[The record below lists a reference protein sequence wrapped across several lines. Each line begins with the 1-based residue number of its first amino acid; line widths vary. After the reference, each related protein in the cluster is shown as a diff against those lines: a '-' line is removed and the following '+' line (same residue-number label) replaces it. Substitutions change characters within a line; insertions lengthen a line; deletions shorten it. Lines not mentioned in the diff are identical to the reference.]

1 MFLLW
6 WMLTSLKYPN
16 IFRYIQ
22 FVSKLCIVTEQAQW
36 FNTLKRIVTMTN
48 KDRDFNEKMGHY
60 GHILFLT
67 LCVKILKRSMR
78 NSQFLRNVHCTIV
91 RRSKCYETI
100 MSHPKFMSNGLDTT
114 RHHQERQK
122 WRVHASIIKQSFSFI
137 TYSHSS
143 WAWWQYKRHF
153 LHLSL

>member
-1 MFLLW
+1 
-6 WMLTSLKYPN
+6 MLAILKCPN

-22 FVSKLCIVTEQAQW
+22 FLSKLCIVIEQAQL
-36 FNTLKRIVTMTN
+36 FNTLKIIVATTN

-91 RRSKCYETI
+91 RRSKCYKTI
-100 MSHPKFMSNGLDTT
+100 MSHTKFMSNGLDTT

-122 WRVHASIIKQSFSFI
+122 
-137 TYSHSS
+137 
-143 WAWWQYKRHF
+143 
-153 LHLSL
+153 